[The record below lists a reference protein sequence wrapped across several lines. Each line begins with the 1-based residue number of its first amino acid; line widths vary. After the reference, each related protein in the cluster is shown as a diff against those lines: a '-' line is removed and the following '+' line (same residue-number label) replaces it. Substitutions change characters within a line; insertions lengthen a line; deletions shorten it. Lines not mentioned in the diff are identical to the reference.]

1 MMHMDMANDMRRGL
15 VALLALA
22 PLTGWKPDQ
31 ERASWASWTA
41 PDNDLVIVDG
51 WVLLRSDLLRGAE
64 FDTPHG

>member
-1 MMHMDMANDMRRGL
+1 MMHVNTANDMRRGL

-22 PLTGWKPDQ
+22 PLTAWKSDHK
-31 ERASWASWTA
+31 RASWTSWRA

-51 WVLLRSDLLRGAE
+51 WVLLRSDLRGAD